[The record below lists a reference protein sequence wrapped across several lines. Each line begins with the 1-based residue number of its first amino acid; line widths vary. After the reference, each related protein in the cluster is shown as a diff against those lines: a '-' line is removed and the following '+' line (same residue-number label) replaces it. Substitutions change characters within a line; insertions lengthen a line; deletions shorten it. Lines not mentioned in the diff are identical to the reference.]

1 MTQTRGE
8 RDVAAVARLF
18 GDPARAR
25 ILMALADG
33 RSLTASVLADE
44 AGVSPSAT
52 SGHLAQLRDADLV
65 TVERSGRHHSHRLA
79 RSEVA
84 EALEALATLAPAQ
97 PIRSLRQH
105 TRAAALRQAR
115 TCYDHLAGRT
125 GVEVTAALASRR
137 ALETTDGVP
146 DTRRRDGDAL
156 SAPLLAHP
164 YRLGPEAAPVLG
176 ALGVDLDELR
186 ARPSRRPLLRFCLDW
201 SEQRHHLGG
210 RLGAAMLTA
219 FVDSGWVAP
228 TRRRR
233 VLDVTD
239 RGALA
244 LRDELGLD
252 LTSVFANGSGRC
264 R

>member
-1 MTQTRGE
+1 MTRVLGE
-8 RDVAAVARLF
+8 RDVAAIARLF
-18 GDPARAR
+18 GDPVRAR

-33 RSLTASVLADE
+33 RSLAASVLAEE

-52 SGHLAQLRDADLV
+52 SGHLAQLREANLV
-65 TVERSGRHHSHRLA
+65 VVERSGRHRYHRLA

-105 TRAAALRQAR
+105 TRAAALRNTR

-125 GVEVTAALASRR
+125 GVAVTAALVERG
-137 ALETTDGVP
+137 ALATVDGVP
-146 DTRRRDGDAL
+146 DTRRREGDAL
-156 SAPLLAHP
+156 SAPLPTHP
-164 YRLGPEAAPVLG
+164 YRLGPEAGPVLD
-176 ALGVDLDELR
+176 ALGVDLDALQ

-210 RLGAAMLTA
+210 RLGAALLTS
-219 FVDSGWVAP
+219 FVEHGWVAP

-239 RGALA
+239 RGARA
-244 LRDELGLD
+244 LHEELGLPE
-252 LTSVFANGSGRC
+252 L
-264 R
+264 

>member
-1 MTQTRGE
+1 MTQTLGE
-8 RDVAAVARLF
+8 RDVAAIARLF

-33 RSLTASVLADE
+33 RALAASVLADE

-52 SGHLAQLRDADLV
+52 SGHLAQLREANLV
-65 TVERSGRHHSHRLA
+65 VVEQSGRHRYHRLA
-79 RSEVA
+79 RSEVG
-84 EALEALATLAPAQ
+84 EALEALANLAPTQ

-105 TRAAALRQAR
+105 TRAAALRNAR

-125 GVEVTAALASRR
+125 GVEITAALVERG

-146 DTRRRDGDAL
+146 DTRRRESDAL
-156 SAPLLAHP
+156 SSPLPTHP

-176 ALGVDLDELR
+176 ALGVDLDALR
-186 ARPSRRPLLRFCLDW
+186 TQPSRRPLLRFCLDW

-210 RLGAAMLTA
+210 RLGAALLA
-219 FVDSGWVAP
+219 ALVDRGWVTR

-233 VLDVTD
+233 VLDLTD
-239 RGALA
+239 RGARA
-244 LRDELGLD
+244 LHDELGLD
-252 LTSVFANGSGRC
+252 VHMDQR
-264 R
+264 

>member
-1 MTQTRGE
+1 MTHIRGE

-33 RSLTASVLADE
+33 RSLAASVLAEE

-52 SGHLAQLRDADLV
+52 SGHLAQLREADLV
-65 TVERSGRHHSHRLA
+65 VAERSGRHRYHRLS

-105 TRAAALRQAR
+105 TRAAALREAR
-115 TCYDHLAGRT
+115 TCYDHLAGRA
-125 GVEVTAALASRR
+125 GVDVTAALVSRG

-146 DTRRRDGDAL
+146 DNRRRDGDAL
-156 SAPLLAHP
+156 SKPLHTHP
-164 YRLGPEAAPVLG
+164 YLLGPEAAPVLG
-176 ALGVDLDELR
+176 ALGVDLDVLR
-186 ARPSRRPLLRFCLDW
+186 AQPSRRPLLRFCLDW

-210 RLGAAMLTA
+210 RLGAALLTA
-219 FVDSGWVAP
+219 FVDRGWVTT

-233 VLDVTD
+233 VLDLTEN
-239 RGALA
+239 GARA
-244 LRDELGLD
+244 LHDELGI
-252 LTSVFANGSGRC
+252 AGRDQRWC
-264 R
+264 TDATV